1 MQLKQ
6 ISNKKT
12 KNYIK
17 KIKKIL
23 SNKEIQIISPKISL
37 DKLAKII
44 VYGMIR
50 NLILREIRAT
60 YISFLVLNGWGIH
73 NPSQETC
80 DRWLKKRKDI
90 IQFTNSL
97 SNLLDNIPMPPDVKE
112 EFLQVKQQIT
122 KNKNF

>member
-1 MQLKQ
+1 MQVKQ
-6 ISNKKT
+6 INNKKT

-23 SNKEIQIISPKISL
+23 SNKKIQIISPKISL

-60 YISFLVLNGWGIH
+60 YVF
-73 NPSQETC
+73 
-80 DRWLKKRKDI
+80 
-90 IQFTNSL
+90 
-97 SNLLDNIPMPPDVKE
+97 
-112 EFLQVKQQIT
+112 
-122 KNKNF
+122 

>member
-60 YISFLVLNGWGIH
+60 YVF
-73 NPSQETC
+73 
-80 DRWLKKRKDI
+80 
-90 IQFTNSL
+90 
-97 SNLLDNIPMPPDVKE
+97 
-112 EFLQVKQQIT
+112 
-122 KNKNF
+122 

>member
-17 KIKKIL
+17 KIKKIF

-60 YISFLVLNGWGIH
+60 YVF
-73 NPSQETC
+73 
-80 DRWLKKRKDI
+80 
-90 IQFTNSL
+90 
-97 SNLLDNIPMPPDVKE
+97 
-112 EFLQVKQQIT
+112 
-122 KNKNF
+122 